1 MMKRIAGSLTL
12 ILILLMASA
21 LILFPQ
27 MTVTGAQT
35 GLMICAHAI
44 IPALFPF
51 FVITNML
58 CALGY
63 TEKFGGSYLLFSL
76 IGGYPVGV
84 QTIANQYR
92 SGIIRKEDA
101 QRLILYCNNAGPAF
115 IFGVVGH
122 RLFKSFWAGLAL
134 YLIHAAS
141 AFILGKTIFRGNS
154 TKTGIQPDMAE
165 KPAFSKALTLSIRQA
180 GMTAIHVCIF
190 VVFFSILS
198 TYLRSFLP
206 DQWRHDRMIR
216 FLLGCLELAG
226 GIEVLSEIPNQALS
240 FCLAAFLLGFGG
252 LCVTLQTFSILDDTD
267 LSGKYYLPA
276 KMIHG
281 LLSFVLAVPISAL
294 LKLDGV
300 IGINPYYPLFLL
312 FPASIPFILRFAK
325 KSSGNTK
332 YNEV

>member
-1 MMKRIAGSLTL
+1 MMKRVVDSLTL
-12 ILILLMASA
+12 VLILLMASA

-27 MTVTGAQT
+27 VTATGAQT
-35 GLMICAHAI
+35 GLQICAHSI

-51 FVITNML
+51 FVVTNML
-58 CALGY
+58 CAFGFS
-63 TEKFGGSYLLFSL
+63 EKIGGSYLLFGL

-92 SGIIRKEDA
+92 SGNLSKEDA
-101 QRLILYCNNAGPAF
+101 QRMILYCNNAGPAF

-141 AFILGKTIFRGNS
+141 AFILGKIVFQGKRLKN
-154 TKTGIQPDMAE
+154 KIQPE
-165 KPAFSKALTLSIRQA
+165 KIKKPAFSKALTVSVRQA

-198 TYLRSFLP
+198 SFLQSFLP
-206 DQWRHDRMIR
+206 DQMRNDRMFR

-226 GIEVLSEIPNQALS
+226 GIALLSEIPNQALS

-252 LCVTLQTFSILDDTD
+252 LCVTFQTLSILDDTD
-267 LSGKYYLPA
+267 LSGKHYLPA
-276 KMIHG
+276 KITHG
-281 LLSFVLAVPISAL
+281 LLSFVIAMPTSAL
-294 LKLDGV
+294 LKLDGI

-312 FPASIPFILRFAK
+312 FPALILFILRFAK